1 MKLDLKKNKPSK
13 DSFSIQFETFGQL
26 EDALELIFSPSAA
39 SVILYTAAIKCG
51 VHLHKRI
58 KRKFDTKEEAL
69 NLFSQLKREENWG
82 DVIFRDVDFESGS
95 GKVMVRNSF
104 ESVARK
110 TREPSCHFFRGFLA
124 GFLSEL
130 FNRTVVVTEEK
141 CASRGDAHCQF
152 RFEEG
157 EAVSKPRYIG

>member
-1 MKLDLKKNKPSK
+1 MKLNLKKNRPSK
-13 DSFSIQFETFGQL
+13 DSFLIQFETFGQL

-51 VHLHKRI
+51 VHLYKRV
-58 KRKFDTKEEAL
+58 KKKFNTKEEAL
-69 NLFSQLKREENWG
+69 NLLSKLKLEENWG
-82 DVIFRDVDFESGS
+82 DLVFRGVNFKSGS
-95 GKVMVRNSF
+95 GKVIIKNSL

-110 TREPSCHFFRGFLA
+110 TNEPSCHFFRGFLA

-141 CASRGDAHCQF
+141 CASKGDAHCEF
-152 RFEEG
+152 RFEGG
-157 EAVSKPRYIG
+157 EAGSQPRYIG

>member
-1 MKLDLKKNKPSK
+1 MLNLKKEKPSK
-13 DSFSIQFETFGQL
+13 DSFFIQFETFGQL

-51 VHLHKRI
+51 VHLYKRV
-58 KRKFDTKEEAL
+58 KKKFDTKEEAL
-69 NLFSQLKREENWG
+69 NLFSRLKREENWG
-82 DVIFRDVDFESGS
+82 DIAFRKVDFKSGS
-95 GKVMVRNSF
+95 GKVIIRNSF

-110 TREPSCHFFRGFLA
+110 TSEPSCHFFRGFLA

-141 CASRGDAHCQF
+141 CASRGDSHCEF
-152 RFEEG
+152 RFEGG
-157 EAVSKPRYIG
+157 EAGSQPRYIG